1 MKKDTTYF
9 DYVKESFG
17 LPLNIIFLIVMIL
30 FGPAFFGGSMPIA
43 YITTG
48 ILEIL
53 WLCLGPNTPLIKN
66 RMKEK
71 ARQKVLSEWNAK
83 KNRIIAK
90 LPAVSKNRFRK
101 FENTG
106 NSISSIINQSRK
118 DGINVDPAKLK
129 TVNQLLW
136 LSLKLLYSREI
147 MVNNVKNNSKDLL
160 ITKIENM
167 KKNRDNEKD
176 PKLIEALNS
185 TIKTMEQ
192 RLDTFDK
199 VSNDMK
205 TIDVHLM
212 RIEEQLELLKNLTTI
227 EIQNAKGSVTKQIDT
242 VQQSIDDTQDWMETA
257 KDLFAP
263 LEDDLAETPPDDVFT
278 QGVSSGGIF

>member
-9 DYVKESFG
+9 DYVKECFS
-17 LPLNIIFLIVMIL
+17 LPLNLVFLTVVIL
-30 FGPAFFGGSMPIA
+30 FGPALLHSMPIA
-43 YITTG
+43 YISGG
-48 ILEIL
+48 IIELL
-53 WLCLGPNTPLIKN
+53 WLFLGPNTPLIKD

-71 ARQKVLSEWNAK
+71 ARQKVLSEWNSK

-90 LPAVSKNRFRK
+90 LPAVSRNRFRK
-101 FENTG
+101 FETTG

-147 MVNNVKNNSKDLL
+147 MVNNVKNNTKDLL

-185 TIKTMEQ
+185 TIRTMEQ

-263 LEDDLAETPPDDVFT
+263 LEDDLAETPPDDIFV

>member
-9 DYVKESFG
+9 DYVKECWGFW
-17 LPLNIIFLIVMIL
+17 PNIIFVIFLIICGFVNPLGLPFLIGL
-30 FGPAFFGGSMPIA
+30 PI
-43 YITTG
+43 
-48 ILEIL
+48 EIL
-53 WLCLGPNTPLIKN
+53 WLLLGPNTPFIKN
-66 RMKEK
+66 RIKEK
-71 ARQKVLSEWNAK
+71 EKQKLLSEWNKK

-90 LPAVSKNRFRK
+90 LPAISRNRFRK

-147 MVNNVKNNSKDLL
+147 MVNNVKDNTKDML

-176 PKLIEALNS
+176 PKLIEAFDS

-199 VSNDMK
+199 VSNDRNL
-205 TIDVHLM
+205 IDVHLM

-227 EIQNAKGSVTKQIDT
+227 EIQNTKGSVTKQIDSA
-242 VQQSIDDTQDWMETA
+242 QQSIDDTQEWMETA
-257 KDLFAP
+257 RDLFAP
-263 LEDDLAETPPDDVFT
+263 LEDDLAETPPDDIFT

>member
-9 DYVKESFG
+9 DYVKECWGFW
-17 LPLNIIFLIVMIL
+17 PNIIFVIFLIICGFVNPLGLPFLIGL
-30 FGPAFFGGSMPIA
+30 PI
-43 YITTG
+43 
-48 ILEIL
+48 EIL
-53 WLCLGPNTPLIKN
+53 WLLLGPNTPFIKN

-71 ARQKVLSEWNAK
+71 EKQKLLSEWNQK

-90 LPAVSKNRFRK
+90 LPAESRNRFRK

-147 MVNNVKNNSKDLL
+147 MVNNVKNNTKDLL
-160 ITKIENM
+160 ITKIKNM
-167 KKNRDNEKD
+167 KKNRENEKD
-176 PKLIEALNS
+176 PKLIEALDS

-227 EIQNAKGSVTKQIDT
+227 EIQNTKGSVTKQIDSA
-242 VQQSIDDTQDWMETA
+242 QQSIDDTQEWMETA
-257 KDLFAP
+257 RDLFAP
-263 LEDDLAETPPDDVFT
+263 LEDDLAETPPDDIFT

>member
-9 DYVKESFG
+9 DYVKECWGFWPNIILVIFLVICGFTNPMG
-17 LPLNIIFLIVMIL
+17 LPFLIGL
-30 FGPAFFGGSMPIA
+30 PI
-43 YITTG
+43 
-48 ILEIL
+48 EIL
-53 WLCLGPNTPLIKN
+53 WLFLGPNTPFIKN

-71 ARQKVLSEWNAK
+71 EKQKILSEWNKK
-83 KNRIIAK
+83 KNRIIGK
-90 LPAVSKNRFRK
+90 LSAISRNRFCK

-106 NSISSIINQSRK
+106 RNISSIINQSIK
-118 DGINVDPAKLK
+118 DGIKADPSKLK

-147 MVNNVKNNSKDLL
+147 MVNNVKGNTKDMLV
-160 ITKIENM
+160 TKIENM

-176 PKLIEALNS
+176 PKLIETLDS

-192 RLDTFDK
+192 RLDTFEK

-205 TIDVHLM
+205 SIDLNLL
-212 RIEEQLELLKNLTTI
+212 RIEEQLELLKNLTAI
-227 EIQNAKGSVTKQIDT
+227 EIQDNKGSLTKQIDNA
-242 VQQSIDDTQDWMETA
+242 QQSIDDTQEWMETA

-263 LEDDLAETPPDDVFT
+263 LDDDLAETPPDDIFV
-278 QGVSSGGIF
+278 QGVSSGGII